1 MISREDYYRERARF
15 FFAKAGELQRR
26 ENRLSLSRL
35 LLFTGS
41 FLFFVILLPINGL
54 AAAVILISGLSAFAF
69 VVVRYVRVQKQKNRL
84 SHLATINTLEAECL
98 KGNFSS
104 FPDGSSYIDREH
116 PYSYDLDLFGQSS
129 LFQYINRTVTR
140 PASDMLASW
149 LKAPAS
155 TDVIKL
161 RQQATEELKPLTEW
175 RQEMIT
181 LCYENKDAGADP
193 DTLLS
198 WLNSGVIFKNRLRS
212 RIIAILLSLTSV
224 TAAVLVL
231 LGMPAGILATAVTVN
246 ILYYLSRNRD
256 ISKLHLKVTRSSEML
271 DTYASAIAM
280 AENAA
285 FKSQGL
291 RELQSVFNAGGRASA
306 SIKRLSQL
314 VNRLDTRLNVLVS
327 APLNIFFFQ
336 DIHLCLALEKW
347 NANFSDDVRKW
358 IDAMAEL
365 EVLASFGNM
374 AFNNPGWVIPE
385 ITGTYFNLEA
395 RDLGHP
401 LLPAHQRITNSLSVN
416 GKGKTALITGSNM
429 SGKSTFLRTCGIN
442 TVLALAGSVVCASY
456 FKVPVVQV
464 FTSMRISDSLEDNTS
479 SFYAE
484 LKRLAAIIK
493 EAENKSDLF
502 LLLDEILRGTNSND
516 RYIGSVALIKQLTDY
531 EAVSVVATHDL
542 KLADLAA
549 DMPGHIDN
557 YHFDVKINGE
567 ELYFDYKLTPGICT
581 SLNAS
586 ILMKKMGIKV

>member
-1 MISREDYYRERARF
+1 MIPREAYYRERARAF
-15 FFAKAGELQRR
+15 SAKAGELQRK

-41 FLFFVILLPINGL
+41 FLLFVILLPVNAL
-54 AAAVILISGLSAFAF
+54 AAAVMLVSGLSAFTIT
-69 VVVRYVRVQKQKNRL
+69 VVGYVRVQKQKNRY
-84 SHLATINTLEAECL
+84 SHLTTINTLEAECL
-98 KGNFSS
+98 NGNFSS
-104 FPDGSSYIDREH
+104 FPDGSCYIDREH
-116 PYSYDLDLFGQSS
+116 PYSYDLDLFGQAS
-129 LFQYINRTVTR
+129 LFQYINRTVSR
-140 PASDMLASW
+140 PASDLLASW
-149 LKAPAS
+149 LTKAAAAQE
-155 TDVIKL
+155 IRR
-161 RQQATEELKPLTEW
+161 RQQATDELKPLTEW
-175 RQEMIT
+175 RQEMMT
-181 LCYENKDAGADP
+181 LCYENKNAGADP
-193 DTLLS
+193 DALIS
-198 WLNSGVIFKNRLRS
+198 WLNSAVIFKNRLQS

-246 ILYYLSRNRD
+246 ILYYLSQNRD

-271 DTYASAIAM
+271 NTYASAIAM
-280 AENAA
+280 AENADFQSPA
-285 FKSQGL
+285 LK
-291 RELQSVFNAGGRASA
+291 ELQSVFRTGGRASA

-347 NANFSDDVRKW
+347 NADFSDDVRKW
-358 IDAMAEL
+358 IAAMAEL

-374 AFNNPGWVIPE
+374 AFNNPGWATPGLSE
-385 ITGTYFNLEA
+385 TYFVFEA

-401 LLPAHQRITNSLSVN
+401 LLPEHQRVNNSFSLN

-442 TVLALAGSVVCASY
+442 TVLALAGSVVCASH
-456 FKVPVVQV
+456 FRVSVVQV
-464 FTSMRISDSLEDNTS
+464 FSSMRISDSLEDNTS

-493 EAENKSDLF
+493 EAEKKSNLF

-516 RYIGSVALIKQLTDY
+516 RYIGSVALIKQLTGY
-531 EAVSVVATHDL
+531 NAVSVVATHDL
-542 KLADLAA
+542 KLADLVAE
-549 DMPGHIDN
+549 MPDRIDN
-557 YHFDVKINGE
+557 YHFDVKISGE
-567 ELYFDYKLTPGICT
+567 ELYFDYSLTPGICT